1 MNLIQNKKILNL
13 INTLIKDGLKDYLS
27 SKNFKEDLKELNL
40 LELWTSIED
49 YINNMSFLLFSFRGK
64 GELSPDTFGVFI
76 EKLYNEDKEKFLKIF
91 IEIIKYFMKFKG
103 KELSLN
109 YIEKLL
115 RPFGF
120 SYQEI
125 QNYLI

>member
-103 KELSLN
+103 KELSLD